1 MAYFGVKKTFRHSRG
16 VALRV
21 PHAQELFSWRGR
33 GSICARLVGD
43 VAGSCQTP
51 KTTPHAG
58 LTLAEKIC
66 PAAKVRYVH
75 HLMLIDRGLWRSF
88 SVVEARSEL
97 DQLRSAADWG
107 GVPPSGN
114 RGTIA
119 AAG

>member
-1 MAYFGVKKTFRHSRG
+1 MTYCGVKKTFRHSRG
-16 VALRV
+16 VVLRV

-33 GSICARLVGD
+33 GGICARLVGD

-88 SVVEARSEL
+88 SVVETRSASEL
-97 DQLRSAADWG
+97 SSAADWG
-107 GVPPSGN
+107 RVPPSGN